1 MRKFQLHDGKQG
13 AALTV
18 RVTPRARRTEV
29 GGILDDGTL
38 RIRVAEPP
46 VEGKANKAL
55 LKFLA
60 RVLGVKKGRLQII
73 AGSRGLDK
81 IVTVMDLS
89 AAEVEERLEL
99 WIQAQAK

>member
-38 RIRVAEPP
+38 RVRVAEPP

-55 LKFLA
+55 LAFLA

-73 AGSRGLDK
+73 AGARGLDK
-81 IVTVMDLS
+81 IVTVMDLT
-89 AAEVEERLEL
+89 AAEVEQRLDA
-99 WIQAQAK
+99 WIQDHAT